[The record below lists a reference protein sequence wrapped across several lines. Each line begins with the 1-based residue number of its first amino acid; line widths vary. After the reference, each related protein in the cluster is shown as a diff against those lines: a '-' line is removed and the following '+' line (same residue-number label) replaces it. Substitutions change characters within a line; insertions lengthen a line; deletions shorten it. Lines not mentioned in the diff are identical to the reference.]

1 MTFVA
6 ILRTALLLG
15 TLTAIFLL
23 VGYAFAG
30 IAGASIAF
38 ILALLL
44 NFVSY
49 WYSDKFVLKI
59 YKAKKYD
66 NKKIQ
71 NIIENLAKKVE
82 IPTPPLYIVD
92 MDVPNAFATGR
103 SPKNSAVAV
112 TQGLVD
118 TLTEKEIEGVLAH
131 EISHI
136 KNRDTLVST
145 MAATIAGAVSW
156 LAYAFYFSGDEERH
170 PISFVFLFILAPLA
184 AMLIQLAISRSR
196 EYSADKTGAMMA
208 DPLKLADAL
217 EKISASAKSRPI
229 AGNSSTAHLFII
241 NPFRTSSLAGLFS
254 THPSTESRVKI
265 LRAMKQ
271 I

>member
-1 MTFVA
+1 MA

-23 VGYAFAG
+23 VGYIFAG

-59 YKAKKYD
+59 YRAKKYE

-71 NIIENLAKKVE
+71 NMIERLAKKLD
-82 IPTPPLYIVD
+82 IPTPPLYIVS

-103 SPKNSAVAV
+103 SPKHSAVAV
-112 TQGLVD
+112 TQGLLD
-118 TLTEKEIEGVLAH
+118 TLTDEEIEGVLAH

-145 MAATIAGAVSW
+145 MAATIAGAISW
-156 LAYAFYFSGDEERH
+156 LAYAFYFSGDEDRH
-170 PISFVFLFILAPLA
+170 PLSFVFLFILAPLA
-184 AMLIQLAISRSR
+184 AMLVQLAISRSR
-196 EYSADKTGAMMA
+196 EYGADKTGAMMA
-208 DPLKLADAL
+208 NPLKLADAL
-217 EKISASAKSRPI
+217 EKISASAKARPI
-229 AGNSSTAHLFII
+229 SGNSSTAHLFIV
-241 NPFRTSSLAGLFS
+241 NPFSAGSLASLFS
-254 THPSTESRVKI
+254 THPSTEDRVRI
-265 LRAMKQ
+265 LRAMKK
-271 I
+271 

>member
-1 MTFVA
+1 MGSVF
-6 ILRTALLLG
+6 RTALLLG

-23 VGYAFAG
+23 VGYVFAG

-38 ILALLL
+38 ALALLL
-44 NFVSY
+44 NVASY

-71 NIIENLAKKVE
+71 DMVDRLAKKAE
-82 IPTPPLYIVD
+82 IPTPPLYIVS
-92 MDVPNAFATGR
+92 MNVPNAFATGR
-103 SPKNSAVAV
+103 SPKHSAIAV
-112 TQGLVD
+112 TQALVD
-118 TLTEKEIEGVLAH
+118 TLKDAEIEGVLAH

-145 MAATIAGAVSW
+145 MAATMAGAVSW
-156 LAYAFYFSGDEERH
+156 LAYAFYFGSDEERH
-170 PISFVFLFILAPLA
+170 PLSFVFLFILAPLA
-184 AMLIQLAISRSR
+184 AMLIQLAISRNR
-196 EYSADKTGAMMA
+196 EYGADKTGAMMA

-217 EKISASAKSRPI
+217 EKISASAKSKPI
-229 AGNSSTAHLFII
+229 SGNSSTAHLFII
-241 NPFRTSSLAGLFS
+241 NPFRAGNLAGLFS

-265 LRAMKQ
+265 LRAMKNQ
-271 I
+271 